1 MIITIILEYNG
12 IELHRH
18 LHKREIRKRR
28 CQPLLFTVQ
37 TARDCK
43 IGWQVWTCKWA
54 LTRNKSFVM
63 FAPAP
68 SSASVLTTMAS
79 SSAVQKSTKKRKKTF
94 SSHDSSRN
102 WPTTTRNLK
111 MAGNFEKKMAR
122 NFELRISYAETFF
135 RSFAYCEQ
143 TAINTDTKIYF

>member
-79 SSAVQKSTKKRKKTF
+79 SSAVQKSTKKKRKTF

-111 MAGNFEKKMAR
+111 MVGNFEKKWREILSSA
-122 NFELRISYAETFF
+122 FLTPKLFSGHLL
-135 RSFAYCEQ
+135 
-143 TAINTDTKIYF
+143 TASKLLLTLITKIYF